1 MELPAAER
9 KIEAFVKDIID
20 SSGTQGVIIGLSGGI
35 DSALVAALCTRALGR
50 EKVLGLFCYE
60 SERIPDLNTNTDFSD
75 VSRLAD
81 DLGIEFLI
89 IDMSPVLN
97 AAGTTIAHAHAL
109 GGEAVRIPGSETDLC
124 KGNLRARM
132 RMSVLYYYANRLN
145 FLVAG
150 TANRTE
156 LLTGYY
162 TKYGDGGVDINPVG
176 DLYKTEV
183 RQLARYLGIPKSIL
197 EKTPSAGFWE
207 GQSDEADLGI
217 SYDDLDKF
225 LRLTVDENKDRE
237 TVLRETGMDGELYAS
252 LTARLR
258 SGTHKRNIPPIPPV
272 H

>member
-1 MELPAAER
+1 MELPDAER
-9 KIEAFVKDIID
+9 KIESFIKDIID
-20 SSGTQGVIIGLSGGI
+20 SAGAQGVIVGLSGGI
-35 DSALVAALCTRALGR
+35 DSALAAALCARALGR

-60 SERIPDLNTNTDFSD
+60 SERVPDLSANTDFSD
-75 VSRLAD
+75 VCGLVG
-81 DLGIEFLI
+81 DLGIELLI
-89 IDMSPVLN
+89 IDMSPVLK
-97 AAGTTIAHAHAL
+97 AAGTVIGHAHAID
-109 GGEAVRIPGSETDLC
+109 GKAVRISCPETDLC

-183 RQLARYLGIPKSIL
+183 RQLARQLGIPKAIL

-217 SYDDLDKF
+217 SYGDLDKF
-225 LRLTVDENKDRE
+225 LRLAVDENKDRE

-258 SGTHKRNIPPIPPV
+258 SGAHKRSMPPIPLV